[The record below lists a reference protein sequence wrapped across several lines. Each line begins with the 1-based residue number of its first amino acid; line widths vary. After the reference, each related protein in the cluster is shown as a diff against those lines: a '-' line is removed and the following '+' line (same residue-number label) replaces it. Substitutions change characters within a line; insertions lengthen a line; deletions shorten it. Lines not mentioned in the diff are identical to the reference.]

1 MDASAIIMV
10 LCVLTVLA
18 GVFVWLFTRVQEH
31 HRAHYSTLIALAA
44 KHRLTFTDDPHP
56 SIRLRLDGTIDGMQT
71 RILSRVSGEGSLSGP
86 STQICGLF
94 STGLPK
100 GSSIIRD
107 AISGELKTGS
117 DSTDKTNR
125 TAELI
130 SNRDLQRSMSTIE
143 GLDWGATT
151 TSAMLDDKGFYVT
164 VSTLTNNAEI
174 IDQSLN
180 QIQAVKTALT
190 G

>member
-31 HRAHYSTLIALAA
+31 HRAHYSTLVTVAA
-44 KHRLTFTDDPHP
+44 KHNLTFTDDPDP
-56 SIRLRLDGTIDGMQT
+56 NVRLRLDGTINGMQT
-71 RILSRVSGEGSLSGP
+71 RILSRLFSEGQTSGP

-100 GSSIIRD
+100 GNSIIRD
-107 AISGELKTGS
+107 AISGELKTERE
-117 DSTDKTNR
+117 TNDETNQ
-125 TAELI
+125 TAEFVRH
-130 SNRDLQRSMSTIE
+130 RDLQRAMALIE
-143 GLDWGATT
+143 DLDWGAST
-151 TSAMLDDKGFYVT
+151 TSARIDDKGFYVT
-164 VSTLTNNAEI
+164 VSTLADNAHI